1 MASAICRAIDSASST
16 ETGPRNPGGQRLAVD
31 ELHHQCLRAVGL
43 LETVDVGDVGV
54 IERGE
59 HFGLAL
65 ERASRPGSEATN
77 CGKVFSATSRF
88 KRVSR
93 ARYTSPIPPA
103 PIRSPTI

>member
-65 ERASRPGSEATN
+65 KAS
-77 CGKVFSATSRF
+77 K
-88 KRVSR
+88 
-93 ARYTSPIPPA
+93 PA
-103 PIRSPTI
+103 GV